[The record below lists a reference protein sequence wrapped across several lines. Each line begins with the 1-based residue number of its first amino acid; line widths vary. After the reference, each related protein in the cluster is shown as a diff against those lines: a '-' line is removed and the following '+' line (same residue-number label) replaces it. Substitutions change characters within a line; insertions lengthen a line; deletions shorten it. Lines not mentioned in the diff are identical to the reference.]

1 MIFLRKIKLT
11 WFTMFF
17 IIFTLPKSILLFKLI
32 FFLYILPHDVIDGK
46 ICNKYYGEDASGAF
60 IEYKMEYHYNGKKN
74 YINVTSISG
83 QFDEVNKNINDKIPI
98 RVSKL
103 YYRIGMFDKITEI
116 FKPLLVFFLQI
127 ILIFLDYKRSNNV
140 KF

>member
-1 MIFLRKIKLT
+1 
-11 WFTMFF
+11 
-17 IIFTLPKSILLFKLI
+17 
-32 FFLYILPHDVIDGK
+32 
-46 ICNKYYGEDASGAF
+46 
-60 IEYKMEYHYNGKKN
+60 MEYHYNGKKN